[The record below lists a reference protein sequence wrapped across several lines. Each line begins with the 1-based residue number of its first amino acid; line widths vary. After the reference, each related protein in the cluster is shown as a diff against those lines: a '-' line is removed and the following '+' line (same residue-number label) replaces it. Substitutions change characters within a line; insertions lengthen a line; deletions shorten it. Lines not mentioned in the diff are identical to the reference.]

1 MVRAQEKEKTQ
12 LRGAM
17 DELLSELTFVA
28 AKSCEQLV
36 DERRRV
42 EQLIKKLRE
51 NKIINM
57 PSEEFL
63 SDTGQF
69 GQAIDT
75 KTILRAHS
83 QNEPSGVSSKLW
95 NQVVTLDKQ
104 GKSSTEIA
112 KELDMGQGEVQL
124 VLNLARQ

>member
-1 MVRAQEKEKTQ
+1 MKTIVLLLAALAAGYLGGCLALVRAQEKEKTQ

-83 QNEPSGVSSKLW
+83 QNEPSCFFQAVEPSG
-95 NQVVTLDKQ
+95 
-104 GKSSTEIA
+104 
-112 KELDMGQGEVQL
+112 
-124 VLNLARQ
+124 NLR